1 MKDAFDAMPN
11 SFFSDLANPLIV
23 QADGTRHWNSDEFC
37 SCKSFFVPCS
47 GVYGVFN
54 LQHCILG

>member
-11 SFFSDLANPLIV
+11 SFFSDLAKPRLCRLM
-23 QADGTRHWNSDEFC
+23 GPWNSDEFC